1 MYFSF
6 NQLNRIRI
14 KGNIMEINE
23 LVKFNINP
31 KEIKEFV
38 DRAKN
43 MNKIIAVTGEFN
55 SGKTSFINALINKR
69 NFLKVGDT
77 ECTPVLVELVNGK
90 EENIEVIYK
99 DNSRIKDDFSK
110 ENIAKY
116 TQYTEEY
123 DTNILGVTIPLEN
136 TFIGENVFLIDTPGT
151 NTILRGHEE
160 ITSYILKRADIV
172 LYVINKV
179 ICESDLYSIKEA
191 RKYTNNIIFIITHLD
206 ENINGTYVNRTE
218 ESLKSIMEE
227 GQNKLQEVLNEE
239 IDIFPVG
246 SEAAFEDSS
255 YVDNIIEAIK
265 YYVSANKEEVIK
277 SRICNQLS
285 ILFEEKIKEMKD
297 ELNLIEEIK
306 SKDKESLI
314 STINKIE
321 RKMESIR
328 ANSDK
333 VKKEVYEDSLT
344 REKILI
350 SQFTDLF
357 EKEKNKVLNQLLNK
371 EDVSQELID
380 ESLGDVCEKT
390 GEEVRK
396 LIEDYINKTISR
408 IFENTNEELEK
419 LMNDIDIPINLG
431 CILSIPK
438 IEELSAPEY
447 YENINRIK
455 REQDKAVMEMA
466 VTLDDLENLEASKDE
481 ALEKIQQYEQNK
493 SQLNREFS
501 ELGSYKA
508 EYNEVYEEGAEE
520 TGAFVGKIVGEVAD
534 IALMLWNPGA
544 GAGTVVKGADAAQG
558 LIKGANM
565 VNSAVQNTSKFSKV
579 VKGVQTTAKM
589 AKGAKNTLNK
599 VGKMV
604 EETKENNNSKNYGHK
619 IMKALEYLQ
628 LSTHGENLG
637 RKIGGIIQ
645 PSKTVL
651 IEDEEVYAEYFSKK
665 ESIEKAITDNIEYKK
680 EIDKELYENKISMA
694 AARKKHIAI
703 KAELDGLKREEER
716 ILSSIEKMANE
727 DKQEKLN
734 NYYTL
739 LINNIFEN
747 EINNVI
753 EMSKS
758 VLSKINESIVLNN
771 EELVDKKL
779 YSLKENLMI
788 VLQDKEKIENEIL
801 AKRENLNEIS
811 SYKEWIDEWV
821 K

>member
-1 MYFSF
+1 
-6 NQLNRIRI
+6 
-14 KGNIMEINE
+14 MEINE

-151 NTILRGHEE
+151 NTILKGHEE
-160 ITSYILKRADIV
+160 ITSYILKRSDIV

-191 RKYTNNIIFIITHLD
+191 RKYTNNIIFIVTHLD
-206 ENINGTYVNRTE
+206 ENINGNYVNRTE
-218 ESLKSIMEE
+218 ENLKSIMEE

-239 IDIFPVG
+239 VDIFPVG

-255 YVDNIIEAIK
+255 YIDNIIEAIK

-306 SKDKESLI
+306 SKDKESLL

-350 SQFTDLF
+350 SQITDLF

-408 IFENTNEELEK
+408 IFENTNEDLEK

-466 VTLDDLENLEASKDE
+466 VTLDDLENLETSKDE

-544 GAGTVVKGADAAQG
+544 GAGTGTVVKGADAAQG

-651 IEDEEVYAEYFSKK
+651 VEDEEVYAEYFSKK

-739 LINNIFEN
+739 LINNLFEN